1 MFRIFL
7 VCVFLGLFSGNE
19 TLAQTS
25 KASAPNTTSD
35 SKALFFD
42 QLTRQPDF
50 MGEMTVTV
58 SGSTVKQTFVRKGE
72 KVRCEFRPFESA
84 SDATE
89 AMRGYTVVVISI
101 PGKPVLV
108 IDPQRNRFTE
118 FEDQE
123 PFPIMDSAKLI
134 EGFVNLRDESNIV
147 PLGDTTI
154 NGYAARKVKMV
165 IAGEKAGVFFYFAKD
180 HQNLLVKMELEGQQ
194 SALGFELTGVSLDVA
209 DSLFEP
215 PRYAK
220 HESSEEFLAGMK
232 EKFAK

>member
-7 VCVFLGLFSGNE
+7 VCVFLGFFSGNE
-19 TLAQTS
+19 TLGQTS
-25 KASAPNTTSD
+25 KSSAQNTSSD
-35 SKALFFD
+35 AKALFFN
-42 QLTRQPDF
+42 QLTKQPDF

-58 SGSTVKQTFVRKGE
+58 SGSTIKQTFIKKGE
-72 KVRCEFRPFESA
+72 KVRCEFHPFEGA
-84 SDATE
+84 SEANE
-89 AMRGYTVVVISI
+89 AMRGYKVVVISI
-101 PGKPVLV
+101 PGKPILV

-134 EGFVNLRDESNIV
+134 EGFVNLKDESNIV

-154 NGYAARKVKMV
+154 NGYTATKVKMV

-180 HQNLLVKMELEGQQ
+180 HQNLLIKMELEGQP
-194 SALGFELTGVSLDVA
+194 SALGFELTNIRLDLA

-220 HESSEEFLAGMK
+220 HEPSEEFLAGMK
-232 EKFAK
+232 ENFAK